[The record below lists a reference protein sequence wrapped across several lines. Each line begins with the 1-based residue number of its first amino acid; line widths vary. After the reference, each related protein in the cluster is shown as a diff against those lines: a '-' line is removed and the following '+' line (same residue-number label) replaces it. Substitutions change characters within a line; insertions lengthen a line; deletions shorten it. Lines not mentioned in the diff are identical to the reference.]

1 MCGRRAI
8 ERIEWLT
15 VARWEGVRRNFS
27 LLFGWTAVFGRRS
40 CKRERPERLHLGSEG
55 VGLGVE
61 VAVLRLGGDGARRVN
76 A

>member
-15 VARWEGVRRNFS
+15 VARWEGVRRNLP
-27 LLFGWTAVFGRRS
+27 LLVGWTAIFGSRS
-40 CKRERPERLHLGSEG
+40 CKRERSERLHLGSEG
-55 VGLGVE
+55 VSIGVE
-61 VAVLRLGGDGARRVN
+61 VAVLRLGDGARRVD